1 MKKNVKEFSSL
12 LFFIIILFLML
23 INYNEVIISIKNS
36 TEIWLFRLFPSLFPF
51 MVIGSILINLNI
63 GSFIKKYFKINNSIM
78 IMLLALISGFPSNA
92 KYTKEMLLNKSITLK
107 QANDIICFSFFANPL
122 FLLSVLSL
130 MFSQKITLA
139 IIISHYIANFVIYF
153 FMKDKNNDHS
163 IKINHNNLGNIISL
177 CIKDCVNT
185 MLLILGTITF
195 YNIIIS
201 LLKIYISSNFINC
214 LITGVLEFS
223 SGLNSL
229 INLNTYIYIKAA
241 LALLFISFGSLSIHS
256 QIKSILIDTNIS
268 YKRFFCFRIIHV
280 LLAIFIFTILYFL

>member
-107 QANDIICFSFFANPL
+107 QS
-122 FLLSVLSL
+122 
-130 MFSQKITLA
+130 
-139 IIISHYIANFVIYF
+139 
-153 FMKDKNNDHS
+153 
-163 IKINHNNLGNIISL
+163 
-177 CIKDCVNT
+177 
-185 MLLILGTITF
+185 
-195 YNIIIS
+195 
-201 LLKIYISSNFINC
+201 
-214 LITGVLEFS
+214 
-223 SGLNSL
+223 
-229 INLNTYIYIKAA
+229 
-241 LALLFISFGSLSIHS
+241 
-256 QIKSILIDTNIS
+256 
-268 YKRFFCFRIIHV
+268 R
-280 LLAIFIFTILYFL
+280 